1 LSWLDFSGLIGLAPW
16 ILVLGGF
23 IAVLKLYMKFR
34 KGSEGKG
41 QTGIGI
47 LGFFIGVFLL
57 AVGITVLLAQAW
69 DIATWVLLVITG
81 LALTLK
87 PLSRIPFGALFGL
100 LAGALCAG
108 LLYMFFPL
116 PPTILG
122 ISSLWIYGAVF
133 LIPALLVFL
142 AFKFLE
148 DVMKLF
154 SLLLGSWPVVT
165 ALGVICILQGLLL
178 LLNQSIISL
187 LT

>member
-1 LSWLDFSGLIGLAPW
+1 LSGIDFSGLVGLAPW

-23 IAVLKLYMKFR
+23 IAVLKLFMKFR

-41 QTGIGI
+41 QTGIRI
-47 LGFFIGVFLL
+47 LGFAVGVFLL
-57 AVGITVLLAQAW
+57 IAGITVLLAQAW
-69 DIATWVLLVITG
+69 DIATWVLLVLTG

-100 LAGALCAG
+100 VAGALCAG

-116 PPTILG
+116 PATILS
-122 ISSLWIYGAVF
+122 ISSLWIYLAVF

-165 ALGVICILQGLLL
+165 VLGFICILQGILL
-178 LLNQSIISL
+178 LLNQSIL
-187 LT
+187 LLFT